1 MKGSGSMI
9 RFVVAGV
16 FAVSVLFLLL
26 SPAVAQSTAIGGVY
40 SLGNFFTK
48 DILSNTSVTG
58 LSLRIGWNQIQTQKG
73 VYDWSFLDSNIRKA
87 STYGK
92 KVMIRV
98 FAGKCTPQWVY
109 GEGAVPYTF
118 VDTDGVTTLTMPLPW
133 DSVYLQNWRNFIIT
147 LGKRYARKPQVVLIH
162 VTGPCEDGEMYLPE
176 SDNQERWLQLG
187 YSEQKLTGAWMTTID
202 AYALA
207 FPNTSLAINISRP
220 VSFGNSMGVVQDVL
234 SYAYSRLGQFLRVQG
249 NWLSAKTSPDFTL
262 FQIVI
267 NYANYTNVGFQMLC
281 PASDVERFG
290 GTLRQGIDNGLNAGA
305 SYLEIYGSDIRN
317 PTYKD
322 DIIYA
327 DYNLKLNEK

>member
-1 MKGSGSMI
+1 MI
-9 RFVVAGV
+9 RCVVAGV
-16 FAVSVLFLLL
+16 FAASILFL
-26 SPAVAQSTAIGGVY
+26 SVNPAVAQSTSIGGVY

-48 DILSNTSVTG
+48 DILSNPSVTG
-58 LSLRIGWNQIQTQKG
+58 LSLRLGWNQIQPQKG
-73 VYDWSFLDSNIRKA
+73 VYDWSFLDSNIKKA

-98 FAGKCTPQWVY
+98 FGGKYTPGWVY
-109 GEGAVPYTF
+109 DAGAVPYTF

-133 DSVYLQNWRNFIIT
+133 DSVYLQNWRNFIMA
-147 LGKRYARKPQVVLIH
+147 LGRKYARKPQVVLIH

-176 SDNQERWLQLG
+176 SDNQELWLQLG
-187 YSEQKLTGAWMTTID
+187 YSEQKLTGAWMTAID
-202 AYALA
+202 AFSLA
-207 FPNTSLAINISRP
+207 FPNTFLAIDISRP
-220 VSFGNSMGVVQDVL
+220 AAFGDSLNVLEDVL
-234 SYAYSRLGQFLRVQG
+234 SYAYRGLGQHLRVQG

-305 SYLEIYGSDIRN
+305 SYLEIYGGDIRN
-317 PTYKD
+317 PVYAE
-322 DIIYA
+322 DIKYA
-327 DYNLKLNEK
+327 GSDLKLNEQ